1 MYSSTG
7 IDASSFVGK
16 VDLAFM
22 IIIGVSLFLLIS
34 LSAIMIW
41 FIYRYNEKRNKVP
54 TEIPGSTSLEI
65 TWTVIPLIL
74 VLMMFYFGWAGWRPM
89 KNPPKDAMEI
99 TSIAR
104 MWSFS
109 FVYENGK
116 TTDRLVIPVNQ
127 AIKINLV
134 SVDVIHSLY
143 IPAFRVKED
152 MVPGME
158 KWMWFRP
165 TNVGRYDLFCAE
177 YCGLQHSYMISTVE
191 VLPEEE
197 FLEWYADTTAVTL
210 EDPDMP
216 GAEGFAIMQVNGCN
230 ACHSSDGS
238 RLVGPSYLG
247 YYGKNRTVQ
256 IGNTKTTV
264 VMDDDYVRRSI
275 FDPNYE
281 IVEGYQRG
289 LMQSYKGMLTDED
302 VDKMIEYIKA
312 LNE

>member
-22 IIIGVSLFLLIS
+22 IIIGISLFLLIS